1 MTNIEKKNEIVF
13 LKEFM
18 IAIAVFLLLLAV
30 TTVAREHYHLQG
42 ISNIVITI
50 LPVAPLFF
58 ALWVMIKHYRSM
70 DEYIQRVT
78 SESFLWSSGIVS
90 LLCVGYGL
98 LEFVME
104 MPTVSLAFVLPAVVG
119 IAEMV
124 KLILIWVD
132 NHG

>member
-1 MTNIEKKNEIVF
+1 MTNIEKKNEKIF
-13 LKEFM
+13 LKEFR

-30 TTVAREHYHLQG
+30 TTVAQLYHLQG

-58 ALWVMIKHYRSM
+58 ALWAMIKHHRSM

-78 SESFLWSSGIVS
+78 SEAFLWSTGIVS

-104 MPTVSLAFVLPAVVG
+104 MPTVSIAFVLPAVVG
-119 IAEMV
+119 IAGMA
-124 KLILIWVD
+124 KSILIWVD